1 MIINSLLINKV
12 VLNIL
17 IHSTLC
23 CFFFLW
29 NCNVFGSTDY
39 GGGWSS
45 YSRVYTIVYQPNNS
59 GLLCAVF
66 QATSTNLFVVRFV
79 ARNKIVTMTNVLT
92 YKYFWHYSSRIY
104 FTIVILKEFYKHQ
117 KIVNSSALIITVEI
131 NYEIL
136 SNTLLTNV

>member
-1 MIINSLLINKV
+1 M
-12 VLNIL
+12 
-17 IHSTLC
+17 
-23 CFFFLW
+23 
-29 NCNVFGSTDY
+29 
-39 GGGWSS
+39 
-45 YSRVYTIVYQPNNS
+45 
-59 GLLCAVF
+59 
-66 QATSTNLFVVRFV
+66 FVVRFV